1 MGLEEYITD
10 LAGLAII
17 ILGLISLTES
27 LLQVQIIGSR
37 MPLTQGTMIS
47 LFAISFGAVL
57 LTENATKA
65 FEKIKSICIEKIAD

>member
-65 FEKIKSICIEKIAD
+65 FAKIKSICIEKIVD